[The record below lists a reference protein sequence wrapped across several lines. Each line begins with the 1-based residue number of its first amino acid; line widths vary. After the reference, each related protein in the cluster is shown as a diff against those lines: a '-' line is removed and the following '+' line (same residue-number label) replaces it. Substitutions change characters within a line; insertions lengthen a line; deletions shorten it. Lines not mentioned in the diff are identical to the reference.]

1 MCIYT
6 KIENNISIYNYL
18 VISIIYLYLLWVCL
32 SYLYVI
38 LLILLFLLSQIA
50 MLPQGQHQIW
60 SLPDNDLECLLLLLS
75 HSYSITTSS
84 FRSVLGYVHVSEG
97 ATETKNPKCTGAWG
111 RWLWT
116 FDIDLTLPVRA
127 LHTRDLWAMSPVS
140 CTIFMWCRS
149 SNPGLLCMLGKY
161 STNWATPQN
170 CHSHLENEMFYRY
183 WKFWNFLLYRGYLY
197 LWQWLLFFFFPFLLL
212 LCMSNSVNFF
222 PLENLS
228 ICPFVI
234 YILNN
239 LFYWIANLLKSLDYF
254 LKSIHPKKGVLGE
267 LLKSADIY
275 HLAER
280 IFSTYLQILENVVHI
295 LWVGTWL
302 SSQQPDWWHSQD

>member
-1 MCIYT
+1 MHLEFLECLFSCKWILPSILSSSKWYIATQEAPACFQNSVALFTLNKAELPLWKKDTYMCIYT

-183 WKFWNFLLYRGYLY
+183 WKFWNFLLYRG
-197 LWQWLLFFFFPFLLL
+197 
-212 LCMSNSVNFF
+212 
-222 PLENLS
+222 
-228 ICPFVI
+228 
-234 YILNN
+234 
-239 LFYWIANLLKSLDYF
+239 
-254 LKSIHPKKGVLGE
+254 
-267 LLKSADIY
+267 
-275 HLAER
+275 
-280 IFSTYLQILENVVHI
+280 
-295 LWVGTWL
+295 
-302 SSQQPDWWHSQD
+302 